1 MVLGHGDRGPLELGE
16 GAGCVAVQCTGRWSA
31 AGVELETFG
40 GLELDTSATGVPG
53 FRVHAL
59 RQAAASVWLAAG
71 AHPKV
76 VQRVLGHASA
86 AMTMDLHGHM
96 VDANLRQAARLVG
109 DTRAA
114 WRVNRR

>member
-1 MVLGHGDRGPLELGE
+1 MRG
-16 GAGCVAVQCTGRWSA
+16 CSVHRKVVRC
-31 AGVELETFG
+31 GVELETFG